1 MTLDEALSESL
12 ALKGG
17 NFITAAFHK
26 WSLDWSKYA
35 VIKLT
40 EKLLESEDVLFAAE
54 LPIYNK
60 HFDHTSGLFVVTNI
74 RVIFYYNNSSV
85 EQFDTIPLN
94 MVESI
99 ETGGSDVSAYLAI
112 IGKNDTF
119 QVDDKPLLIEKL
131 HEVLNDLLYVHPQT
145 AAPEAALVQDA
156 EPAQDLSSDAADIAE
171 ALKSYKDLLDTGII
185 TQEEFD
191 AKKRQLLG
199 L

>member
-1 MTLDEALSESL
+1 MTLEEALSESL

-17 NFITAAFHK
+17 NFITAALRK
-26 WSLDWSKYA
+26 VSLDWSKFEI
-35 VIKLT
+35 IKCK
-40 EKLLESEDVLFAAE
+40 EKLLENEDILFASD
-54 LPIYNK
+54 LPIRNK
-60 HFDHTSGLFVVTNI
+60 HFDHTPGLFVVSNI
-74 RVIFYYNNSSV
+74 RVFFYYNDASV
-85 EQFDTIPLN
+85 ERLDVIPLDKIQT
-94 MVESI
+94 I
-99 ETGGSDVSAYLAI
+99 EISSDKFSTYLSVV
-112 IGKNDTF
+112 GLTDTF
-119 QVDDKPLLIEKL
+119 IIDGKAPLMEKL

-145 AAPEAALVQDA
+145 AAPEASLPQDA